1 MREAFPDADHNPSS
15 LHAEGRRAR
24 ALIEGA
30 RDRIAA
36 ALGAARNEI
45 TFTSGGTEA
54 NTAALFGVARAR
66 SGRLLATP
74 IEHLSVREPL
84 GRLRDEGF
92 QVAVVPV
99 DSSGLVDPHVFE
111 KSLDEP
117 TALAS
122 IIYANNEI
130 GTIQPIARLAAIARE
145 HGALFHTDAVQA
157 PGWLPIDVRDLGVDL
172 LSISAHKFGG
182 PKGVGVLYVRR
193 GVPFV
198 PLLAGGGQEFGR
210 RSGTENVAGIV
221 GMARA
226 LELAVAEASDRSRR
240 VGALRDRLERGML
253 ATLGDLWVNGADA
266 ERIPGILSVSFAG
279 VDAAAMLIALDL
291 AGVAASA
298 GSACSSGS
306 LEPSHVIAA
315 LGPREPWG
323 RGAIRFSLGAE
334 SSAGEVERVLALLP
348 PIVERLRLQPLARRG
363 DG

>member
-1 MREAFPDADHNPSS
+1 MRESFPDADHNPSS

-54 NTAALFGVARAR
+54 NAAALFGVARAR

-92 QVAVVPV
+92 QIATVPV
-99 DSSGLVDPHVFE
+99 DSAGLVDPDVFE
-111 KSLDEP
+111 TMLDEP
-117 TALAS
+117 TVLAS

-130 GTIQPIARLAAIARE
+130 GTIQPIARLATIARE
-145 HGALFHTDAVQA
+145 RGVLSHTDAVQA
-157 PGWLPIDVRDLGVDL
+157 PGWLPIDVHELGVDM

-226 LELAVAEASDRSRR
+226 LELAAAEAFERGRR
-240 VGALRDRLERGML
+240 TAALRDRLERGML
-253 ATLGDLWVNGADA
+253 AALGDLRVNGAGA
-266 ERIPGILSVSFAG
+266 PRIPGILSVSFAG
-279 VDAAAMLIALDL
+279 IDAAALLIALDL
-291 AGVAASA
+291 AGVAVSA

-315 LGPREPWG
+315 LGPREPWQ

-334 SSAGEVERVLALLP
+334 SSPEEVERVLALLP
-348 PIVERLRLQPLARRG
+348 PIVERLRSPALAPRG